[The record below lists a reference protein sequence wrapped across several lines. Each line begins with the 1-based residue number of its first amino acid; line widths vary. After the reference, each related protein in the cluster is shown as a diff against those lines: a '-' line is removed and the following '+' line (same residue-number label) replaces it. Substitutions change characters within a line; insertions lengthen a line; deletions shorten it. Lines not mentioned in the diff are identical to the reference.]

1 MPFERLHDALRTLVR
16 CPSSTCAKSCLWSLG
31 YVRDE
36 RKGYIIINY
45 EDLPFL
51 EQDQGQAEP
60 PKIMHSSIDYG
71 SSAIPDSF
79 KVCPPMRLGNLVIS
93 ELLCNFEA

>member
-1 MPFERLHDALRTLVR
+1 MSFERLYDALRTLVR

-45 EDLPFL
+45 EDLSFL
-51 EQDQGQAEP
+51 EQDQGQVETH
-60 PKIMHSSIDYG
+60 KIGFLPID
-71 SSAIPDSF
+71 
-79 KVCPPMRLGNLVIS
+79 
-93 ELLCNFEA
+93 